1 MGHGQGTA
9 RRQQL
14 AIGKDVSAIRDR
26 QRFTNVVIGN
36 QHPHTPPAQAGD
48 QLLEIGNCKRINA
61 RKRLIE
67 QQVTG
72 TMPANGKRTGH
83 LTTAPLAPRELK
95 SLAALKWD
103 QMEVLNQAFQSLLA
117 QRSRRLTLLERQLEI
132 FPHAEIAEDTGFLG

>member
-1 MGHGQGTA
+1 
-9 RRQQL
+9 
-14 AIGKDVSAIRDR
+14 
-26 QRFTNVVIGN
+26 
-36 QHPHTPPAQAGD
+36 
-48 QLLEIGNCKRINA
+48 
-61 RKRLIE
+61 
-67 QQVTG
+67 
-72 TMPANGKRTGH
+72 MPANGKRTGH